1 MINYDCFDVFIELYL
16 TLVLLL
22 LNILL
27 KVSFLGEWISIMC
40 KKNLPVVIEEFRQY
54 EVLTQIT
61 LR

>member
-1 MINYDCFDVFIELYL
+1 MESIFDFVILVENVLVMINYDCFDVFIELYL

-40 KKNLPVVIEEFRQY
+40 KKN
-54 EVLTQIT
+54 
-61 LR
+61 

>member
-1 MINYDCFDVFIELYL
+1 MTSIVDFVILVENVLVMINYDCFDVFIELYL

-40 KKNLPVVIEEFRQY
+40 KKN
-54 EVLTQIT
+54 
-61 LR
+61 

>member
-1 MINYDCFDVFIELYL
+1 MESIFEFVILVENVLVMINYDCFDVFIELYL

-40 KKNLPVVIEEFRQY
+40 KKN
-54 EVLTQIT
+54 
-61 LR
+61 

>member
-1 MINYDCFDVFIELYL
+1 MTSIFDFVILVENVLVMINYDCFDVFIELYL

-40 KKNLPVVIEEFRQY
+40 KKN
-54 EVLTQIT
+54 
-61 LR
+61 